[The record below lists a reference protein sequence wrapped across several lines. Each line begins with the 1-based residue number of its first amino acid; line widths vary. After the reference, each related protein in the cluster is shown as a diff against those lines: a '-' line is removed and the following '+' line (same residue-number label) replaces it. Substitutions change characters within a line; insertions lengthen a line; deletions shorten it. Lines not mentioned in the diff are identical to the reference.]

1 MSKCKDSLWRKCLQI
16 YLKRTLPYTHL
27 QILVDKQPKKQFF
40 CELSENFET
49 AIVIKASFCVSAVFS
64 RSHTLTLLVS
74 IKNKVLLLIFKINEI
89 KNSNINPYRANF
101 SYRFFAMCSQSTQ
114 QTLEQCYAQCNLHQN
129 DAKLQTHLSSIL
141 MIKMPNPA
149 LKIKFLVLSVK
160 MSGRTVFWS
169 DMSCSYFPKFSR
181 T

>member
-16 YLKRTLPYTHL
+16 YSKRTLPYTHL
-27 QILVDKQPKKQFF
+27 QILVDKQLKKQFF

-89 KNSNINPYRANF
+89 KNSNINPYQANF
-101 SYRFFAMCSQSTQ
+101 SYRFFASMCSQSTLWNNVMHSV
-114 QTLEQCYAQCNLHQN
+114 TC
-129 DAKLQTHLSSIL
+129 
-141 MIKMPNPA
+141 IKMMLRCRPTYPVYLRSKCLIQC
-149 LKIKFLVLSVK
+149 LK
-160 MSGRTVFWS
+160 
-169 DMSCSYFPKFSR
+169 
-181 T
+181 